1 MAINF
6 SAINY
11 SISAV
16 SSISSGAHLDE
27 ATIRKLKA
35 LGIDPSKVQSK
46 QQAETLIKQA
56 EEQQKA
62 QAASSNQQVSQI
74 GSYDAQMQSVREKG
88 AKLTLDIKDLAG
100 KVGVTLSPTDSM
112 KVSLEKI
119 EAKIKEITSNKNASK
134 TDLSSTQKVNA
145 TPEELHFKLQ
155 ELKTRC
161 QELESANSSMYV
173 GQDMMAMLNRMSLG
187 I

>member
-11 SISAV
+11 SISSV
-16 SSISSGAHLDE
+16 SFGSHLDE

-62 QAASSNQQVSQI
+62 QAASSNQQAPQV
-74 GSYDAQMQSVREKG
+74 GSYDAQMQSVREKE
-88 AKLTLDIKDLAG
+88 AKLTLDIKDLAE
-100 KVGVTLSPTDSM
+100 KIGVTLSKNDSM
-112 KVSLEKI
+112 KVSIEKI
-119 EAKIKEITSNKNASK
+119 ETKIKEITAKENTSK
-134 TDLSSTQKVNA
+134 TDLSTTQKVNA
-145 TPEELHFKLQ
+145 TPEDLNFKLQ
-155 ELKTRC
+155 DIKTRY
-161 QELESANSSMYV
+161 QELEMAHSSMYA
-173 GQDMMAMLNRMSLG
+173 GQDMMAMLNRMALG